1 MLLQWKADDDDDA
14 DFSFEPSGNSF
25 SQVMDY
31 KPVVVPEWKERNIE
45 FWDKNIALSETD
57 GAASMQVWLRVDGRG
72 QVEPSKR
79 GDVMNLHRIIPVL
92 GEQIYCCFV

>member
-72 QVEPSKR
+72 QVEPSKGGCDEFTSDHSSVR
-79 GDVMNLHRIIPVL
+79 GAHLL
-92 GEQIYCCFV
+92 LFC